1 MKVLIV
7 NAGSSSLKYQL
18 VNMDNEELIAKGGV
32 ERIGLAGAN
41 LKQKDAEGKVNAE
54 YVQDIPT
61 HVVACE
67 LMMKALLELQEEQ
80 ILYFFRRLRMI

>member
-41 LKQKDAEGKVNAE
+41 LKQKDSEGKTSRTTLWPAN
-54 YVQDIPT
+54 
-61 HVVACE
+61 
-67 LMMKALLELQEEQ
+67 
-80 ILYFFRRLRMI
+80 

>member
-18 VNMDNEELIAKGGV
+18 VDMDNENVIAKGGV
-32 ERIGLAGAN
+32 ERINLEGAN
-41 LKQKDAEGKVNAE
+41 LKQKDSAGNVNAQ
-54 YVQDIPT
+54 YVQPIKD

-67 LMMKALLELQEEQ
+67 LMMKALLE
-80 ILYFFRRLRMI
+80 